1 MGSSRLMF
9 MLQPDA
15 PVRAALEQMLVS
27 TGLGAQLG
35 ESLFAPGNWHQSL
48 SERIYDPSPAQIQA
62 LLAVGA
68 AVQAPGSSLCLDRI
82 DSALDAKGRI
92 QVALRGPAHN
102 KTSLMPVLTA
112 LRAQLHAA
120 GFGAL
125 ATGITAHATLSYNA
139 PRLLPRLRLA
149 QPVWWA
155 FDELR
160 LVLGTGQPY
169 HYQLLGRWP
178 LLPDPDPPQTQQPL
192 F

>member
-1 MGSSRLMF
+1 MSSRLIF
-9 MLQPDA
+9 MLQPGA
-15 PVRAALEQMLVS
+15 AVRAALERMLDD

-35 ESLFAPGNWHQSL
+35 QALFAPANWHQSL
-48 SERIYDPSPAQIQA
+48 SGRIHDPAPAQIEA

-68 AVQAPGSSLCLDRI
+68 AVLAPGSSLCLDRI
-82 DSALDAKGRI
+82 DSALDAEGRI

-102 KTSLMPVLTA
+102 KTSLLPVLTA
-112 LRAQLHAA
+112 LRGQLHAA
-120 GFGAL
+120 GFGHL
-125 ATGITAHATLSYNA
+125 ANGITAHTTLSYNA

-149 QPVWWA
+149 EPVWWC

-169 HYQLLGRWP
+169 HYQVLGCWP
-178 LLPDPDPPQTQQPL
+178 LLPDPDPPPTQNRL

>member
-1 MGSSRLMF
+1 MF

-48 SERIYDPSPAQIQA
+48 SERIYDPSPAQIEA

-92 QVALRGPAHN
+92 QVTLRGPAHN

-125 ATGITAHATLSYNA
+125 ATGITAHTTLSYNA

-155 FDELR
+155 YDELR

-169 HYQLLGRWP
+169 HYQVLGRWP